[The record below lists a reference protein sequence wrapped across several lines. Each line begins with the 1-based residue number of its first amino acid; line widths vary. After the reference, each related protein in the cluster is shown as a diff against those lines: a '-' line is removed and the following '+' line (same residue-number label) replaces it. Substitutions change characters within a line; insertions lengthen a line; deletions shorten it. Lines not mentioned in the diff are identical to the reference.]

1 MADSPFSPFTAGFGP
16 GLDFMQSL
24 MKNAGA
30 ALPGVGQWVTPT
42 LDPAELDKRI
52 SELRT
57 VQFWLEQ
64 NARMLTTT
72 IQALEV
78 QKMTLTTL
86 RTMNVRMDDLRES
99 LMARPTATPPTTS
112 TTPTAPAAAADA
124 PAAAGGA
131 DAASGGDAP
140 PAVDPMRWWGS
151 LTEQFTSLATQAL
164 RDGAAFAGQQPA
176 APATAA
182 NEASTRTD
190 PSGGGDDTP
199 ATAAAKAPAGR
210 AAARKAAR
218 KRGQDER

>member
-42 LDPAELDKRI
+42 LDPAELEKRI
-52 SELRT
+52 NELRT

-99 LMARPTATPPTTS
+99 LMARPS
-112 TTPTAPAAAADA
+112 STAPGATTAEA
-124 PAAAGGA
+124 PAAGGA
-131 DAASGGDAP
+131 EATGGGDAP

-164 RDGAAFAGQQPA
+164 RDGAAFAGQHPA
-176 APATAA
+176 AAAA
-182 NEASTRTD
+182 NEASTRAD
-190 PSGGGDDTP
+190 PAGGGDDTP
-199 ATAAAKAPAGR
+199 AAGAAKPPAGR
-210 AAARKAAR
+210 ATPRKPAR
-218 KRGQDER
+218 KRGPEER